1 MTSKMLVFF
10 LIALVSSKNIILIG
24 DSRTVG
30 IAVYLFGFGYTYA
43 APYYGTGTYIVSTSA
58 KSYGGHS
65 AQVACETG
73 ASYATFTNS
82 AKAVSTGA
90 HKLLSSA
97 ASGTV
102 VLLWLGVNNLDS
114 ASTFNY
120 YQSLAKKYQNLK
132 FYAISVTGVS
142 SKSNISNATI
152 KTFNTN
158 MNNKIKSAGLANLK
172 YKSILIG
179 EDPTKVGYGGTVY
192 LTIDTT
198 TTDTYGL
205 HYYTNGYKAIYNSMV
220 NGI

>member
-1 MTSKMLVFF
+1 MTSKL
-10 LIALVSSKNIILIG
+10 LIFALISLVSSKNIILIG

-30 IAVYLFGFGYTYA
+30 IAVYLFWFDYTYA

-58 KSYGGHS
+58 KSYEGHS
-65 AQVACETG
+65 VKVACETG

-97 ASGTV
+97 VSGTV
-102 VLLWLGVNNLDS
+102 VLLWLGVDNLDS
-114 ASTFNY
+114 AATFSY

-132 FYAISVTGVS
+132 FYVIPVTGVS
-142 SKSNISNATI
+142 SKSNISNSTI
-152 KTFNTN
+152 KTFNSN
-158 MNNKIKSAGLANLK
+158 MNSKIKSAGLANLK
-172 YKSILIG
+172 YKTILIG
-179 EDPTKVGYGGTVY
+179 EDPVKVGYGGTVY
-192 LTIDTT
+192 LTIETS

-205 HYYTNGYKAIYNSMV
+205 HYFTSGYKAIYNSMV

>member
-1 MTSKMLVFF
+1 MTSKLLIFV

-30 IAVYLFGFGYTYA
+30 IAVYLFGFDYTYA
-43 APYYGTGTYIVSTSA
+43 TPYYGTGSYIVSTSA
-58 KSYGGHS
+58 RSYGGHS

-97 ASGTV
+97 ASGTI

-114 ASTFNY
+114 TSTFSY
-120 YQSLAKKYQNLK
+120 YQSLAKKYQKLK
-132 FYAISVTGVS
+132 FYVIPVTGVS

-152 KTFNTN
+152 KTFNAN
-158 MNNKIKSAGLANLK
+158 MNSKIKSAGLANLK
-172 YKSILIG
+172 YKTILIG
-179 EDPTKVGYGGTVY
+179 EDPTKVGYGGTVH
-192 LTIDTT
+192 LTIDTS

-205 HYYTNGYKAIYNSMV
+205 HYKTN
-220 NGI
+220 